1 MSTAQPTKQ
10 ATPLF
15 YWITSPTPTFQGAKK
30 LAASKMS
37 VGEALKKAIRSG
49 NVEDLE
55 ESNFQNYGLDIN
67 SALGSDG
74 YSALHWACH
83 YGRAEVNLFQI

>member
-1 MSTAQPTKQ
+1 
-10 ATPLF
+10 
-15 YWITSPTPTFQGAKK
+15 
-30 LAASKMS
+30 MS

-55 ESNFQNYGLDIN
+55 ESKFQHYGLDIN

-83 YGRAEVNLFQI
+83 YGRAEVIKLSQMCLAKHCLCM